1 MCCLSFKL
9 ECRVALDMINP
20 ACFIARPCH
29 LHLPLPACWQ
39 QFRRSR
45 GSWEVSSHGRV
56 RNSLGQVSYGS
67 KHPTGYHYVQIDK
80 LNYPV
85 HRLVAAAFLD
95 TPLDVRRLH
104 VNHCDGDPSNNAVS
118 NLRYV
123 TAGENMKHAWQT
135 NLSRKPIGPKLGKA
149 IEWRRQGE
157 DKWSFCASHAEA
169 ARLLGVNYDAIS
181 QCCRGLRRTTGSR
194 RDGQCFEFRWA
205 PAATGSPLRDEDWRP
220 ASYIG
225 DCNAVIANLMVS
237 SHGRISHLLPDR
249 QITSYGTLRKSGYFT
264 IAKSGRALLVHRL
277 VAATFLGQPRYP
289 YLQVHHKDHDPGNNH
304 VTNLEYVTHSENMR
318 HAFARSV
325 GQARKGPTSKSV
337 QARCKLGAGSWQD
350 FDSIRAAAATT
361 GFAPWQVSSL
371 CRQPKDTVSWEF
383 RFTPHESL
391 PGEEWRPVVF
401 QGAQTCPLRSSG
413 I

>member
-1 MCCLSFKL
+1 M
-9 ECRVALDMINP
+9 P
-20 ACFIARPCH
+20 
-29 LHLPLPACWQ
+29 
-39 QFRRSR
+39 
-45 GSWEVSSHGRV
+45 
-56 RNSLGQVSYGS
+56 
-67 KHPTGYHYVQIDK
+67 
-80 LNYPV
+80 
-85 HRLVAAAFLD
+85 RL
-95 TPLDVRRLH
+95 
-104 VNHCDGDPSNNAVS
+104 
-118 NLRYV
+118 
-123 TAGENMKHAWQT
+123 
-135 NLSRKPIGPKLGKA
+135 
-149 IEWRRQGE
+149 QGF
-157 DKWSFCASHAEA
+157 SASIMM
-169 ARLLGVNYDAIS
+169 LFS